1 MSINTWINLN
11 KEKSKETGNELFGGS
26 LNSLQAFFGRI
37 GSKRKI
43 LNKILKLIPEHK
55 IYGEAFVGGGSI
67 YFGKEPVK
75 KEYINDLDRNL
86 IEGYKLLKNAPS
98 KEEALKYAI
107 KPNPN
112 KNRKIRDDPNTVLK
126 IQNFVNNP
134 PKNNAGKLLR
144 LLYISRNTFNQTGIG
159 FIYTDATHLDKIKKI
174 DEYKQR
180 LKNTTILS
188 EDYKTFLKK
197 IDGKDTFFYLDPPY
211 EKSDKLYK
219 YDFVNLEEMKDLLKT
234 IKGKFLLS
242 INDSP
247 NIRRIFKGFKIK
259 SILFK
264 GNPKFEEQ
272 TISIGTKDRKEL
284 LITNY

>member
-1 MSINTWINLN
+1 
-11 KEKSKETGNELFGGS
+11 
-26 LNSLQAFFGRI
+26 
-37 GSKRKI
+37 
-43 LNKILKLIPEHK
+43 
-55 IYGEAFVGGGSI
+55 VGGGSI
-67 YFGKEPVK
+67 YFGKEPVE
-75 KEYINDLDRNL
+75 KEYINDLDKNL

-98 KEEALKYAI
+98 KEELLKYAI

-112 KNRKIRDDPNTVLK
+112 KISKIRDDPNTVLK
-126 IQNFVNNP
+126 IQNFVKNP

-144 LLYISRNTFNQTGIG
+144 LLYISRNTFNQSGRG
-159 FIYTDATHLDKIKKI
+159 FIYSDATHLNKIKKI
-174 DEYKQR
+174 DEYKER

-188 EDYKTFLKK
+188 EDYKTFIKK
-197 IDGKDTFFYLDPPY
+197 IDSKDTFFYLDPPY
-211 EKSDKLYK
+211 EESDKLYK

-247 NIRRIFKGFKIK
+247 NVRRIFKEFKIR

-264 GNPKFEEQ
+264 GNPRFEGQ
-272 TISIGTKDRKEL
+272 RISIGTKDRKEL